1 MSKNSFKNIIIT
13 LLLLIIIALFA
24 FIIININNNKTNT
37 IENNNTKK
45 DYNEE
50 TKDNNADNY
59 SENNKNTKNN
69 IDTKESNTTTS
80 NNDNSVSKNTTNNS
94 KKETTTS
101 SKENKKIDVTSYTE
115 EDVISYVRSIENE
128 IDTSNITSTIKD
140 KFITIVDFIFY
151 DTEIKGYKFS
161 DLTNSAKIEIIS
173 ACLKIDSKIEE
184 YVPNY
189 KDTISSKYN
198 DIKDRLVMLY
208 LDTTINVCKNNKQ
221 ECDIAKDI
229 FGEIKDSCKIGFS
242 YIKDILTLGK
252 NKLKDYYE
260 VFRDSN

>member
-13 LLLLIIIALFA
+13 LLVLIIITLIV

-37 IENNNTKK
+37 IENTNTKK

-50 TKDNNADNY
+50 VIDNITDTNNKDTSNIDGNSNTNTTKD
-59 SENNKNTKNN
+59 STNNKVNEDK
-69 IDTKESNTTTS
+69 I
-80 NNDNSVSKNTTNNS
+80 
-94 KKETTTS
+94 TTS
-101 SKENKKIDVTSYTE
+101 SKDNKNIDVTSYTE
-115 EDVISYVRSIENE
+115 EDVMSYVRSIENE
-128 IDTSNITSTIKD
+128 IDTNNITSTIKD

-151 DTEIKGYKFS
+151 DTEIKGYKFN

-184 YVPNY
+184 YIPNY
-189 KDTISSKYN
+189 KETINSKYN

-208 LDTTINVCKNNKQ
+208 LDTTISICKNNKQ
-221 ECDIAKDI
+221 ECDIAKNV
-229 FGEIKDSCKIGFS
+229 FGDIKDSCKIGFS
-242 YIKDILTLGK
+242 YIKEILTLGK